1 MTLVKLDDINV
12 DFGDY
17 SILKEANLSIE
28 DKERVCLIG
37 RNGAGKST
45 LLHVLAGLRPPD
57 AGQVLVDGKP
67 VEQISR
73 RQVARHFG
81 VLLQEET
88 RDYWGSTREYAL
100 LGRYPHIRRMF
111 GPDATDHGVVDR
123 ALAVMDL
130 EQFASRAYR
139 SLSGGER
146 QRARLA
152 ALFAQQPLCYL
163 CDEPLQ
169 HLDLPHQVAML
180 NWISQESRLR
190 SAASLMVLHDL
201 VFAGRYCD
209 RLLLLFGDGR
219 HMSGTC
225 QEMLT
230 EQNLREVY
238 GFPVEAHELDGE
250 TVFLPMRA
258 HDRGQL

>member
-1 MTLVKLDDINV
+1 MLRAESLEVRIANRVLVKEL
-12 DFGDY
+12 
-17 SILKEANLSIE
+17 NLVVSGG
-28 DKERVCLIG
+28 ERWGVLG

-57 AGQVLVDGKP
+57 AGRVLLDGEP
-67 VEQISR
+67 VETMSR
-73 RQVARHFG
+73 RRVARRFG
-81 VLLQEET
+81 MLLQEET
-88 RDYWGSTREYAL
+88 RDYWGSAREYAL
-100 LGRYPHIRRMF
+100 LGRYPHVRGMF
-111 GPDATDHGVVDR
+111 GPDAADHEVVDR

-130 EQFASRAYR
+130 EQIANRAYR

-169 HLDLPHQVAML
+169 QLDLPHQVAML
-180 NWISQESRLR
+180 DWISRESRQR
-190 SAASLMVLHDL
+190 RAASLMVLHDL
-201 VFAGRYCD
+201 VFASRYCD

-219 HMSGTC
+219 YLSGGR

-230 EQNLREVY
+230 EENLRSLY
-238 GFPVEAHELDGE
+238 GFPVEARELDGE
-250 TVFLPMRA
+250 TVFLPARISGDA
-258 HDRGQL
+258 QL

>member
-1 MTLVKLDDINV
+1 MLRAESVEIRIAGRTLVRGLDLV
-12 DFGDY
+12 VRGG
-17 SILKEANLSIE
+17 
-28 DKERVCLIG
+28 ERWGVLG

-45 LLHVLAGLRPPD
+45 LLHVLAGLRPPE
-57 AGQVLVDGKP
+57 AGRVLLEDEP
-67 VEQISR
+67 IERISR
-73 RQVARHFG
+73 RRVARQFG

-111 GPDATDHGVVDR
+111 GPDSTDHGVVDR
-123 ALAVMDL
+123 ALEVMDL
-130 EQFASRAYR
+130 EQIANRTYR

-169 HLDLPHQVAML
+169 QLDLPHQVAML
-180 NWISQESRLR
+180 DWISSESRQR

-201 VFAGRYCD
+201 VFASRYCD

-219 HMSGTC
+219 YMTGTC
-225 QEMLT
+225 RDMLT
-230 EQNLREVY
+230 EQNLRGLY

-250 TVFLPMRA
+250 TVFLPRRIRD
-258 HDRGQL
+258 HGQL

>member
-1 MTLVKLDDINV
+1 MLRAENVSVRIAERTLVEGLDLV
-12 DFGDY
+12 VRTGERWG
-17 SILKEANLSIE
+17 IL
-28 DKERVCLIG
+28 G

-45 LLHVLAGLRPPD
+45 LLHVLAGLRPPE
-57 AGQVLVDGKP
+57 AGQVLLDGKS
-67 VEQISR
+67 VEKVSR
-73 RQVARHFG
+73 RLVARRFG

-88 RDYWGSTREYAL
+88 RDYWGTTREYAM
-100 LGRYPHIRRMF
+100 LGRYPHSRRMF
-111 GPDATDHGVVDR
+111 GPDAADHDVVDR
-123 ALAVMDL
+123 ALATMDL
-130 EQFASRAYR
+130 EMISNRTYR

-169 HLDLPHQVAML
+169 QLDLSHQVATL
-180 NWISQESRLR
+180 DWISRESQQR

-219 HMSGTC
+219 YLSGAC

-238 GFPVEAHELDGE
+238 GFPVRAHEIGGE
-250 TVFLPMRA
+250 TVFLPTRGA
-258 HDRGQL
+258 GDHGQL

>member
-1 MTLVKLDDINV
+1 MLRAESVDVRIGDRNLVNGLDLV
-12 DFGDY
+12 VRAG
-17 SILKEANLSIE
+17 
-28 DKERVCLIG
+28 ERWGVLG

-225 QEMLT
+225 QQMLT

>member
-1 MTLVKLDDINV
+1 MLRAESLEVRVAGRVLVQGL
-12 DFGDY
+12 
-17 SILKEANLSIE
+17 NLAAGAG
-28 DKERVCLIG
+28 ERWGVLG

-57 AGQVLVDGKP
+57 AGRVLLDDEP

-73 RQVARHFG
+73 RRIARHFG

-100 LGRYPHIRRMF
+100 LGRYPHVRGLF
-111 GPDATDHGVVDR
+111 GPGASDHEVVDR
-123 ALAVMDL
+123 ALVVMDL
-130 EQFASRAYR
+130 EQLASRAYR

-152 ALFAQQPLCYL
+152 ALFAQQPSIYL

-169 HLDLPHQVAML
+169 QLDLPHQVAML
-180 NWISQESRLR
+180 DWISRESQQRR
-190 SAASLMVLHDL
+190 AASLMVLHDL
-201 VFAGRYCD
+201 VFASRYCD

-219 HMSGTC
+219 YMSGERE
-225 QEMLT
+225 EMLT
-230 EQNLREVY
+230 EKNLRALY
-238 GFPVEAHELDGE
+238 GFPVVARELDGE
-250 TVFLPMRA
+250 TVFLPARTSGNA
-258 HDRGQL
+258 QL

>member
-1 MTLVKLDDINV
+1 MLRAESLEIRIAGRILVRGLDLV
-12 DFGDY
+12 VRGG
-17 SILKEANLSIE
+17 
-28 DKERVCLIG
+28 ERWGVLG

-45 LLHVLAGLRPPD
+45 LLHVLAGLRAPD
-57 AGQVLVDGKP
+57 AGRVLLEDEP
-67 VEQISR
+67 IERISR
-73 RQVARHFG
+73 RQIARRFG

-111 GPDATDHGVVDR
+111 GPDPTDHGVVDR

-130 EQFASRAYR
+130 ELIADRAYR

-169 HLDLPHQVAML
+169 QLDLPHQVAML
-180 NWISQESRLR
+180 DWISSESRQR

-201 VFAGRYCD
+201 VFASRYCD
-209 RLLLLFGDGR
+209 RILLLFGDGR
-219 HMSGTC
+219 HMTGTC
-225 QEMLT
+225 REMLT
-230 EQNLREVY
+230 EPNLRGLY

-250 TVFLPMRA
+250 TVFLPTRTRD
-258 HDRGQL
+258 HGQL

>member
-1 MTLVKLDDINV
+1 MLRAESVDVRIGDRNLVDRLDLV
-12 DFGDY
+12 VRAG
-17 SILKEANLSIE
+17 
-28 DKERVCLIG
+28 ERWGVLG

-57 AGQVLVDGKP
+57 AGQVLLDGKP

-100 LGRYPHIRRMF
+100 LGRYPHTRRMF

-130 EQFASRAYR
+130 EQFTSRAYR

-180 NWISQESRLR
+180 DWISQESRLR